1 MLAFITFVLLA
12 TFPGWHVET
21 NREGSDVDV
30 KPFPSRPV
38 SQAALAFV
46 FIASVF
52 VLVCLFLLLSTL
64 SSFPLSCY
72 SSSFHFTT
80 IHLPIYPNHFACTAL
95 PSPQQSH

>member
-1 MLAFITFVLLA
+1 LLLRSARLVLANGYRELSADSDTHRIIAIVLAFVTFILLA

-52 VLVCLFLLLSTL
+52 VLVSFLSFDAAAECL
-64 SSFPLSCY
+64 SF
-72 SSSFHFTT
+72 
-80 IHLPIYPNHFACTAL
+80 
-95 PSPQQSH
+95 